1 MRFYLQLSK
10 VNSVTLM
17 AWLKS
22 RGLQC
27 KSKDK
32 KPELVAKVLCALNVR
47 ISEQWIEE
55 NKEISESALC
65 WILLQSNCIFLV
77 CVFQLN
83 KEIKVNIKSIWI
95 VSLVM
100 RLHGCLVGTLYMYL
114 SNVKYISPYMVG
126 RLDKTKVDKSE
137 NQNRYLKLSI
147 VLY

>member
-65 WILLQSNCIFLV
+65 LILLQSNCIIVVV
-77 CVFQLN
+77 CPSVKSGNKSQYKVDLN
-83 KEIKVNIKSIWI
+83 CFIGNETAW
-95 VSLVM
+95 LFA
-100 RLHGCLVGTLYMYL
+100 R
-114 SNVKYISPYMVG
+114 YMVYVFVKCKIYFIDIYG
-126 RLDKTKVDKSE
+126 RKI
-137 NQNRYLKLSI
+137 R
-147 VLY
+147 

>member
-1 MRFYLQLSK
+1 
-10 VNSVTLM
+10 M

-65 WILLQSNCIFLV
+65 LILLQSNCIIFYV
-77 CVFQLN
+77 CPSVKSGN
-83 KEIKVNIKSIWI
+83 KSQ
-95 VSLVM
+95 
-100 RLHGCLVGTLYMYL
+100 Y
-114 SNVKYISPYMVG
+114 
-126 RLDKTKVDKSE
+126 KVDLNCFIGNE
-137 NQNRYLKLSI
+137 TAWLFARYI
-147 VLY
+147 VYVFVKCKIYFTIYGRKIR